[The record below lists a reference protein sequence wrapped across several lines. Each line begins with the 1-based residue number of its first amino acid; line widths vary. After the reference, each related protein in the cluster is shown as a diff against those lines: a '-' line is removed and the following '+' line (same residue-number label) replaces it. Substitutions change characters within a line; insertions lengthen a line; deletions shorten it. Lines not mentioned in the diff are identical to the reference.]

1 MNPGSGLNWVRVY
14 VFCAPCVPSELLVT
28 VSWHFDPLSL
38 SHLFVIGHKTRH
50 YKPIYL
56 LWVIDHWVIG
66 NKYHS
71 KYWEQR
77 WSANWL
83 FYNVVQ
89 WVWPIIG
96 RRSAT
101 GTATAPEPVAQTT
114 EMRRSCRWNRKRNNS
129 HTNCKSAGSQ
139 PSRSTLALTCFV
151 FACVKKGQGLSWR
164 GWLKVGFWGG
174 GKGASW
180 WYRRPFVAVLAYHIF
195 YTLTLCT
202 LTSRISLSLSLF
214 RTTWRMRNMRR
225 ASQVAKVWSTN

>member
-164 GWLKVGFWGG
+164 GVAESGVLRGRQGCVMMISPAFCCCFGISHFLHTHALHSYFSYFSLPFALPYYVTYAQYAPCI
-174 GKGASW
+174 ASG
-180 WYRRPFVAVLAYHIF
+180 
-195 YTLTLCT
+195 
-202 LTSRISLSLSLF
+202 
-214 RTTWRMRNMRR
+214 
-225 ASQVAKVWSTN
+225 